1 MDLNGKVA
9 IVTRAGS
16 GIGHAIAERLRPNPP
31 VAAGALAPRHT
42 STYYVDGGMVRYAP
56 PL

>member
-42 STYYVDGGMVRYAP
+42 STYYVDGGVVRYAP